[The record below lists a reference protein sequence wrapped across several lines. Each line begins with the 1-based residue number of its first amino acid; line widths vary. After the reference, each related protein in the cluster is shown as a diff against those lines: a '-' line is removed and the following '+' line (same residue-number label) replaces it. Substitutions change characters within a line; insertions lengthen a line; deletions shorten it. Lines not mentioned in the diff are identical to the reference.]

1 MGSKGL
7 VSSQCTTM
15 ATSHKLWEVLKKVSE
30 LLCNPYE
37 PNMVTSYTFSQL
49 YNTNPERDHP
59 CPPSHQTEEE
69 PDENQNLRNQDMGNQ
84 DMRIQDMRNKDMRN
98 QEMRSQN
105 MINLRQDQNQKYT
118 QQHTITELNS
128 TIYKML

>member
-59 CPPSHQTEEE
+59 CPPSHLTEEDT
-69 PDENQNLRNQDMGNQ
+69 DENQNLRNQDMPNS
-84 DMRIQDMRNKDMRN
+84 DMRN
-98 QEMRSQN
+98 QDMTKQDMRSQN
-105 MINLRQDQNQKYT
+105 MINMRQDQNQNYT

-128 TIYKML
+128 SIYNMF